1 MPAILLS
8 QIIPS
13 ADDLLALEPE
23 ELGLALLQC
32 FKSYSD
38 HELETYYGHRNNFL
52 NSGDP
57 VKGYGPRRRAAVAS
71 QQLVALDGNE
81 TDEVNCGMLLGPQ
94 GR

>member
-1 MPAILLS
+1 VVASKQIADGNPPLRLKLMPVILLS

-13 ADDLLALEPE
+13 ADDLLALEPD

-57 VKGYGPRRRAAVAS
+57 VKGYGPRRRAAVPHNNS
-71 QQLVALDGNE
+71 
-81 TDEVNCGMLLGPQ
+81 
-94 GR
+94 

>member
-1 MPAILLS
+1 MPVILLS

-57 VKGYGPRRRAAVAS
+57 VKGYGPRRRAAVPHNNS
-71 QQLVALDGNE
+71 
-81 TDEVNCGMLLGPQ
+81 
-94 GR
+94 